1 MKLNNIIEE
10 FAKLEQKMKKYNEN
24 QIKSAIEIYSDNHNE
39 YSLILD
45 LLYDRILN
53 LNNRL

>member
-1 MKLNNIIEE
+1 MKLNNIIQQ
-10 FAKLEQKMKKYNEN
+10 FAILEQKMKKYNEN
-24 QIKSAIEIYSDNHNE
+24 QIKSAIEIYSDTHNE

-53 LNNRL
+53 LNK